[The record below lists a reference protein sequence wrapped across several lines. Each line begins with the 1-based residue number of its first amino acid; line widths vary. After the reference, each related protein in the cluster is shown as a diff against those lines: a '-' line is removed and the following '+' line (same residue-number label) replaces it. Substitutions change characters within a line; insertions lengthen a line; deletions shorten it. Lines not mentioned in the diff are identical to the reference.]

1 MSRAI
6 GNAAAL
12 AEDRQQTNRLLHSAF
27 FRNAAL
33 YPDAACIE
41 YRGRT
46 YSYGECRVRAERVAR
61 NVAPRIAPGQSIA
74 LIAERGPAMVWG
86 MLGAA
91 RMGAV
96 FTVIDAAY
104 PEGRIAELLEIAR
117 PALILSSR
125 EIGEICA
132 AAAPEIVAGDR
143 DAAVP
148 ASPADPAYYLFTSG
162 STGRPRCVACSHEP
176 LVRFVRWQA
185 DFFDLK
191 RGDRF
196 SMLSGL
202 SHDPV
207 LRDIFTPLSIGAAI
221 VIPGESDIREPGAL
235 GRFLAAKRISV
246 AHLTPSMG
254 SLLVAGKGSEDDLP
268 DMRHFF
274 WGGDRLPGELVGRVA
289 RLAPR
294 AQQTNFYGST
304 ETPQAVAFHRIS
316 LPVQADP
323 VPIGRGAAGH
333 RVEII
338 DGPEGGQ
345 IAIRS
350 RHLSLGYVEEGRIV
364 QRTGRADDGGDG
376 DLYLTGDLGH
386 RLESGDVVVTGRLDD
401 QVKIRGFRVDPS
413 EIASQLAA
421 HPCVAE
427 ACALPIRHAES
438 VWLACFVAWRGS
450 GVPSEQEVQAYLA
463 ARLPSYMLP
472 RQIFILGP
480 ALPLLANGKP
490 DRQAM
495 TGMALAQGRVDSGD
509 DAPMP
514 TAKLADLDPRVSA
527 LIASWAQVL
536 QRSDVTPASTF
547 NDLDGDSLSYVQAY
561 MALEEIAGT
570 VPEDW
575 QDMPIARLV
584 GDTQGRPGP
593 VARIESVIVLRA
605 LSMVALVALHAELTN
620 LGNGVTAALFMVS
633 GYLFGKSEW
642 DAMFRPDLAS
652 RMLGPIKSLLPLTAL
667 FSVASSVLATLLLGH
682 PFSWPSALL
691 FADLLDF
698 PPGSTIIRS
707 SVIYWY
713 LHSLLKLLM
722 LTFVLQWAV
731 GRFFRSAASQFAFV
745 CAAAAMFFAV
755 RLAMPHV
762 VSPQN
767 LEFTPTSLRVFQTN
781 PLATIP
787 LFYIGIALS
796 AETGRGMRL
805 AMLAAIAGLA
815 MLNVPIFGFY
825 SSVFIAATAFII
837 LFMREVPVPRVLAK
851 PVFMIAASSLYIYL
865 VHTWVDR
872 PLQALTPDAIRGSIV
887 FPVLVT
893 VAGIVSGIAL
903 MAALERARI
912 HWRQDL
918 AGLVRRFRPHL
929 VRGDADKPSKYG
941 R

>member
-1 MSRAI
+1 MSRVI
-6 GNAAAL
+6 GDAAAR
-12 AEDRQQTNRLLHSAF
+12 AEDRQPTNELLHSAF

-33 YPDAACIE
+33 NPDAACIE

-46 YSYGECRVRAERVAR
+46 YSYGECRVRAELVAR
-61 NVAPRIAPGQSIA
+61 NLAPRIAPGQSIA

-104 PEGRIAELLEIAR
+104 PEGRIAELLDIAR
-117 PALILSSR
+117 PALALSSR
-125 EIGEICA
+125 EIDEICA
-132 AAAPEIVAGDR
+132 AAAPEIVASDR
-143 DAAVP
+143 CATVP
-148 ASPADPAYYLFTSG
+148 ALPSDPAYYLFTSG
-162 STGRPRCVACSHEP
+162 STGRPKCVACSHEP

-185 DFFDLK
+185 DSFDLK

-235 GRFLAAKRISV
+235 GRFLAANRISV

-294 AQQTNFYGST
+294 AHQTNFYGST
-304 ETPQAVAFHRIS
+304 ETPQAAAFHRIS

-323 VPIGRGAAGH
+323 VPIGQGAASH

-338 DGPEGGQ
+338 NGPEGGQ

-350 RHLSLGYVEEGRIV
+350 HHLSLGYVEEGRIV
-364 QRTGRADDGGDG
+364 QRTGQADEGGDG
-376 DLYLTGDLGH
+376 ELYLTGDLGH
-386 RLESGDVVVTGRLDD
+386 RLESGDVVVSGRLDD
-401 QVKIRGFRVDPS
+401 QVKIRGYRVDPS
-413 EIASQLAA
+413 EIAGQLAA
-421 HPCVAE
+421 HPGVAE

-438 VWLACFVAWRGS
+438 VWLACFIAWRGP
-450 GVPSEQEVQAYLA
+450 GLPCEQEVQAYLA

-472 RQIFILGP
+472 RQIFILGA

-514 TAKLADLDPRVSA
+514 SAELAGLDPRVSA

-536 QRSDVTPASTF
+536 QRSDVTADSTF
-547 NDLDGDSLSYVQAY
+547 SDLDGDSLSYVQAY
-561 MALEEIAGT
+561 MAVEEIAGT

-584 GDTQGRPGP
+584 GEAQGRPGP

-642 DAMFRPDLAS
+642 DAMFRSDLAS
-652 RMLGPIKSLLPLTAL
+652 RMLGPVKSLLPLTAL
-667 FSVASSVLATLLLGH
+667 FSVASAVLATLLLGH

-713 LHSLLKLLM
+713 LHSLLKLLI
-722 LTFVLQWAV
+722 LTFALQWAV

-745 CAAAAMFFAV
+745 CAAAAVFFAV
-755 RLAMPHV
+755 RLAMPYV

-767 LEFTPTSLRVFQTN
+767 LQFTPTSLRVFQTN

-805 AMLAAIAGLA
+805 AMLAAITGLA
-815 MLNVPIFGFY
+815 MLNVPIFGLY

-837 LFMREVPVPRVLAK
+837 LFIREVPVPRVLAR
-851 PVFMIAASSLYIYL
+851 PVFLIAASSLYIYL

-893 VAGIVSGIAL
+893 VAGILSGIAL
-903 MAALERARI
+903 MASLERARML
-912 HWRQDL
+912 WRHDL
-918 AGLVRRFRPHL
+918 AGLVRRLRPHPI
-929 VRGDADKPSKYG
+929 RGAAEEPSKY
-941 R
+941 RR